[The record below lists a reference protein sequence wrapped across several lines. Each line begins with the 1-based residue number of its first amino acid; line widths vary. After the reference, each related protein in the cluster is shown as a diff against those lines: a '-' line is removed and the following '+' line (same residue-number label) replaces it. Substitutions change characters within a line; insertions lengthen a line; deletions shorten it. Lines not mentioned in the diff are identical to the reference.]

1 MARRAARGTVR
12 PALRPEWQNRAD
24 DPALADVKARLL
36 AEFHRWQQ
44 QTADPL
50 ADPAKLTK
58 LTAEHDA
65 IPKPYVRQRNF
76 QWLYPRYLLA
86 EE

>member
-1 MARRAARGTVR
+1 LYD
-12 PALRPEWQNRAD
+12 LRSDPYEWQNRAD

-36 AEFHRWQQ
+36 AELRRWQQ

-50 ADPAKLTK
+50 ANPDKLAR

-65 IPKPYVRQRNF
+65 IPKPYARLPNF
-76 QWLYPRYLLA
+76 QWQYPKYLLA